1 MPRTDGPGSR
11 SPWVGAGDAL
21 NLVSEL
27 LAATLVWGAI
37 GFGLDRWLGTEPVL
51 MVIGAL
57 VGHATGVYIVIH
69 RSQMAL
75 KRENERRQGVG
86 SSER

>member
-1 MPRTDGPGSR
+1 M
-11 SPWVGAGDAL
+11 

-27 LAATLVWGAI
+27 LAATFVWGAI

-57 VGHATGVYIVIH
+57 VGHATGIYIIIV
-69 RSQMAL
+69 RTRAAME
-75 KRENERRQGVG
+75 RENERRQRRWQGVG
-86 SSER
+86 DG

>member
-1 MPRTDGPGSR
+1 MPRTDGPVR
-11 SPWVGAGDAL
+11 PSPWVGAGDAL

-37 GFGLDRWLGTEPVL
+37 GFGLDRWLGTDPVL

-57 VGHATGVYIVIH
+57 VGHATGIYIIIH

-75 KRENERRQGVG
+75 KAENERRRGA
-86 SSER
+86 SST